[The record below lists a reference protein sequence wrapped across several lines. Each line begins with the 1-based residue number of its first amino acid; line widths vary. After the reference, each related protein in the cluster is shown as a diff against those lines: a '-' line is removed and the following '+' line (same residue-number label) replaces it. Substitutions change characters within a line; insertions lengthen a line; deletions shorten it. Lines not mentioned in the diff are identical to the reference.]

1 MKKIIIPIMAAAVAV
16 LFAACIQKQVQ
27 VPPRSAEVVR
37 PEKIENDPA
46 QQELTARPDDV
57 IATSYGE
64 LTFPGM
70 WADRVQ
76 YEIEENETADVKIHF
91 NGAVDG
97 AQAKLFTLCY
107 GTVPEDG
114 YEMGALLTDGDMLV
128 PVSVVMY
135 PIVPQEDWSE
145 ETTNELYALQ
155 ESVNDLLV
163 QIQSDPDFHK

>member
-1 MKKIIIPIMAAAVAV
+1 MKKIIIPIMAAAVVV
-16 LFAACIQKQVQ
+16 LFAACMHKQVQ
-27 VPPRSAEVVR
+27 VPPQPEVER
-37 PEKIENDPA
+37 PEKIENEP
-46 QQELTARPDDV
+46 QQELTAQPDDV

-76 YEIEENETADVKIHF
+76 YEIEEDESDVKIHF
-91 NGAVDG
+91 NGAVEG

-135 PIVPQEDWSE
+135 PIVPQEGWSE

-163 QIQSDPDFHK
+163 QIQGDPDFHK